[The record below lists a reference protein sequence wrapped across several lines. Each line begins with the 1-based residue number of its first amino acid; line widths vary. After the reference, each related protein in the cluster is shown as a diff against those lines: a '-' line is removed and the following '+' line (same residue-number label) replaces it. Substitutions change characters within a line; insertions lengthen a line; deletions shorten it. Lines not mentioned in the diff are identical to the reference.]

1 MYYIYALIGP
11 RDNLIHYVGL
21 TGAVPTRRL
30 ADHLNEHSGAKGEW
44 LTDLLDSAFMPSFVV
59 LQHADD
65 LEQAHLRESWW
76 ISTGEMLGWPLTNVA
91 KTSKKKASTLK
102 QGHPQVQREVVAV
115 VRETKANTPDVPEP
129 PFDVR
134 SAPKRD
140 LIFWWRDHCPAGT
153 QAQFR
158 AWLTE
163 RGGAIAK
170 SYISDTFAAWVEAQA
185 AAAQPSD
192 GMTRNRE

>member
-1 MYYIYALIGP
+1 MYYIYGLIDP

-21 TGAVPTRRL
+21 TGLAPTRRL
-30 ADHLNEHSGAKGEW
+30 ADHLQDHAGAKAEW
-44 LTDLLDSAFMPSFVV
+44 LSDLLDAAFMPTFVV
-59 LQHADD
+59 LQRAEDI
-65 LEQAHLRESWW
+65 EQAHLRESWW

-91 KTSKKKASTLK
+91 KTTKKKVSTLK
-102 QGHPQVQREVVAV
+102 QGHPQVQKEVVAV
-115 VRETKANTPDVPEP
+115 VRETKATAPDLPEP

-158 AWLTE
+158 TWLVE
-163 RGGAIAK
+163 HGGAI
-170 SYISDTFAAWVEAQA
+170 SRGYISDTFAEWVDAQI
-185 AAAQPSD
+185 AQ
-192 GMTRNRE
+192 TTIERKE